1 MRHCECAVKLSLV
14 YEIESPDGASKNK
27 YKYSNNEGSST
38 PSPYGYWLRVLAHI
52 AWKKSKNRKKN
63 NSLINSSLKD
73 IIQWIL
79 SGKLKE
85 EMSETG
91 RLRHL
96 ITESA
101 ERNW

>member
-14 YEIESPDGASKNK
+14 YKIESLDRVPKNK
-27 YKYSNNEGSST
+27 HKHSDNEGSST
-38 PSPYGYWLRVLAHI
+38 PSLWLRVLAHK
-52 AWKKSKNRKKN
+52 AGKKSNKRKNN

-79 SGKLKE
+79 SGKLKK

-91 RLRHL
+91 RLPHL